1 MNKNTH
7 VINAS
12 AGTGKTTQLLQDV
25 LLDLLERNRSAASP
39 QSIRASLV
47 ITFTEAAAAEMRRR
61 LESNL
66 RFAIDFA
73 TANEHCD
80 PRHLIKNDD
89 KYEIGGNDGALAKA
103 ILANC
108 PLACRVFTQALA
120 DLPAA
125 HISTIDSLAKYIVD
139 RNSELLPQVEPG
151 QQILSDEAMR
161 HDLQRQVMD
170 GLFEQWYSDNDSHHA
185 DFMDLLES
193 FGGARNDNSLRSLM
207 FRLYDTA
214 LTKPDGL
221 AWLRNL
227 SEPYDLVF
235 VADKPVY
242 GVSDAL
248 DRRID
253 ACITEFN
260 RVYPELLKRIDFI
273 AKTYAPQYP
282 ETNFPEDSHYLRSLS
297 QLGNLP
303 ELIRN
308 GTWNELYALFHDE
321 QEHPDNGLYHAVTT
335 NCTQR
340 TGVLKDVFKGKVNT
354 KCEGVKELAQ
364 SVGDVQQPLKNI
376 LTIFTFTLEDTNLLY
391 ARMKHRLDT
400 QVCFIHL
407 LDDAYR
413 AEKKRMRLADFSD
426 VAEWALSILQE
437 PEAAQRIHDQWRYI
451 YVDESQDDNA
461 LQNAFIQYVSSEADK
476 LTMVGD
482 VKQSIYGFRDAS
494 PEAFKE
500 ICDQVPPE
508 HTSQLWVNYRST
520 PEIITFVNAVFDG
533 LMTHDMGKVDYRAER
548 LHIQADVH
556 ADESAQDTPFH
567 SDAVELLLCL
577 QGERVENGDEPSS
590 NTPEPQMKSQG
601 NLRCAQSQLQVDMIV
616 RRVQSLIAREG
627 YSYGDIAILSRGATY
642 FGDLADR
649 LQAANIPVE
658 VKGVGD
664 FYKKPEITLTL
675 NWLRVIANAHQD
687 IPLVTVLRSFGFT
700 DDDLARL
707 RMQTKGGLYG
717 QIWVASEFKNQHAKV
732 DMQSGA
738 DNANDT
744 NDANPED
751 TATDLAH
758 TWRTQGLTD
767 KCQAF
772 LNLLNDM
779 RDFAS
784 SHPLDEL
791 LWHLYAVTDLY
802 DYVGLLP
809 EGAQRKA
816 NLESLCAKARTYEST
831 HGHNL
836 RAFLDAV
843 ESWATDAK
851 AGEEAS
857 TVPTKN
863 AVHIMTIHKA
873 KGLQWPVVIVMN
885 ASGDLLKNVKQ
896 TSVPVVEK
904 PGVRYGIAGMNVVST
919 RHEYRLGTFQRDD
932 VMEELKRKSV
942 EEELRLLYVALTRPK
957 KKLIIVANAKE
968 SKDNPNSIDMRKI
981 IGDASVREVDS
992 VCGPRKALSVQSLVS
1007 SSQYL
1012 SWILGGMLAWQ
1023 QSAEPGAVTQIPD
1036 DWQDIHIDGEPR
1048 VIVVPQNPDDS
1059 DSQTAQQG
1067 MCITISAHADNPEP
1081 QTEMTA
1087 NTPGYSYTKKRMNIE
1102 AQRPEV
1108 DGDSLPRVPAAVNAS
1123 GARYW
1128 MANAAQQ
1135 NTGDEDSDV
1144 ADDSAENVIVD
1155 AKDDWRR
1162 MDFALPDFMVAE
1174 STKHEA
1180 SPAEVGT
1187 GAHNVLE
1194 IFDWERSENAESCRA
1209 GIESAINQL
1218 LHKHLI
1224 APAVAETL
1232 RGETMMANLLWFVS
1246 GGLGDSAQVVADENE
1261 TVSADALRRLTAR
1274 IRSNPADL
1282 HREEPFT
1289 MLIGAHE
1296 LAVFNSYNAN
1306 TDDSADSDTVSSL
1319 SSMKNEEIVV
1329 RGVIDGFVV
1338 DDATKSIIL
1347 FDYKTDRVQRG
1358 ESLDAWQKRLAD
1370 DYRAQQDLYARA
1382 LEQRYFGYR
1391 VTDRWLIGLAGHRL
1405 IDVS

>member
-1 MNKNTH
+1 MNKNTY

-25 LLDLLERNRSAASP
+25 LLDLLERNRNAASP
-39 QSIRASLV
+39 QSIRTSLV

-73 TANEHCD
+73 TANAHCN
-80 PRHLIKNDD
+80 PQHLIKNDD
-89 KYEIGGNDGALAKA
+89 EYAIGGNDGALAQA
-103 ILANC
+103 ILTDC
-108 PLACRVFTQALA
+108 PLACRVFTQALN

-125 HISTIDSLAKYIVD
+125 HISTIDALAKYIVD
-139 RNSELLPQVEPG
+139 RNFELLPQVTPG

-170 GLFEQWYSDNDSHHA
+170 DLFEQWYGENDSHHD
-185 DFMDLLES
+185 DFMDLLEG
-193 FGGARNDNSLRSLM
+193 FGGAQNDNSLRALM

-227 SEPYDLVF
+227 SEPYDVKF
-235 VADKPVY
+235 AADKPVY
-242 GVSDAL
+242 GVSDGL

-253 ACITEFN
+253 TAIAEFN
-260 RVYPELLKRIDFI
+260 SAYPELLKRIEFI
-273 AKTYAPQYP
+273 AETYAPQYP
-282 ETNFPEDSHYLRSLS
+282 DTNFPEDSHYLRSLS
-297 QLGNLP
+297 QLSDLP
-303 ELIRN
+303 ELLRN
-308 GTWNELYALFHDE
+308 GTWNELYALFRDE
-321 QEHPDNGLYHAVTT
+321 QEHPGNGLYHAITT
-335 NCTQR
+335 NCTEH
-340 TGVLKDVFKGKVNT
+340 TSVLKDIFNNKVNT
-354 KCEGVKELAQ
+354 TREGVKELAGA
-364 SVGDVQQPLKNI
+364 VGKVQQPLKKI
-376 LTIFTFTLEDTNLLY
+376 LSIFAFPLEDTNLLY
-391 ARMKHRLDT
+391 AQMKHRLDT
-400 QVCFIHL
+400 LVDFIHL
-407 LDDAYR
+407 LNDAYR
-413 AEKKRMRLADFSD
+413 KKKEHMRLVDFSD

-461 LQNAFIQYVSSEADK
+461 LQNAFVQYISSEADK

-500 ICDQVPPE
+500 ICDEVPPE

-533 LMTHDMGKVDYRAER
+533 LMTKDMGKVDYRAER
-548 LHIQADVH
+548 LRMRADAQADASVR
-556 ADESAQDTPFH
+556 DTSFR

-577 QGERVENGDEPSS
+577 QGERTESGEEPGGDK
-590 NTPEPQMKSQG
+590 PEPQPVPQG
-601 NLRCAQSQLQVDMIV
+601 NMRSEQNQLQVDMIV
-616 RRVQSLIAREG
+616 RRVQSLIAQEG

-664 FYKKPEITLTL
+664 FYKKSEITLAL

-687 IPLVTVLRSFGFT
+687 IPLVAVLRSIGFT

-717 QIWVASEFKNQHAKV
+717 QIWVASDPANRLPVK
-732 DMQSGA
+732 SGEQTADTDHA
-738 DNANDT
+738 DNANDASP
-744 NDANPED
+744 DD
-751 TATDLAH
+751 TVTDLAH
-758 TWRTQGLTD
+758 QWRTPELTS
-767 KCQAF
+767 KCRAF
-772 LNLLNDM
+772 LKLLNDL
-779 RDFAS
+779 RNFAS
-784 SHPLDEL
+784 SHPLDEV
-791 LWHLYAVTDLY
+791 LWHLYAVTDVF

-809 EGAQRKA
+809 DGVQRKA
-816 NLESLCAKARTYEST
+816 NLESLCAKARTFEST
-831 HGHNL
+831 QGRNL

-843 ESWATDAK
+843 ESWAKDTK

-863 AVHIMTIHKA
+863 AVHVMTIHKA

-885 ASGDLLKNVKQ
+885 ASGDLLNNVKK

-904 PGVRYGIAGMNVVST
+904 PGTHYGIAGMNVVST
-919 RHEYRLGTFQRDD
+919 RHEYKLGTFQRDD

-942 EEELRLLYVALTRPK
+942 EEELRLLYVALTRPQ
-957 KKLIIVANAKE
+957 KKLIIAANGKKTEDHPNAVANAV
-968 SKDNPNSIDMRKI
+968 S
-981 IGDASVREVDS
+981 GVAVREVDT
-992 VCGPRKALSVQSLVS
+992 VCGVRKALSAESLTRTS
-1007 SSQYL
+1007 NYL
-1012 SWILGGMLAWQ
+1012 SWILGGLLAWQ
-1023 QSAEPGAVTQIPD
+1023 QSTDPGAGAHAPD
-1036 DWQDIHIDGEPR
+1036 DWDGIHSDGEFR
-1048 VIVVPQNPDDS
+1048 VIPVPQNPDDA
-1059 DSQTAQQG
+1059 DPQTARQG
-1067 MCITISAHADNPEP
+1067 MRITVSVHADAPEP
-1081 QTEMTA
+1081 QTEMTSD
-1087 NTPGYSYTKKRMNIE
+1087 TPGYAYTKKRMNIA

-1135 NTGDEDSDV
+1135 DTDSDDDD

-1155 AKDDWRR
+1155 TKDDWRR
-1162 MDFALPDFMVAE
+1162 MDFVLPDFMVAE

-1194 IFDWERSENAESCRA
+1194 IFDWKQAENIEACRA
-1209 GIESAINQL
+1209 GLELAIDQL
-1218 LHKHLI
+1218 LYKHVI
-1224 APAVAETL
+1224 ASAVAETL
-1232 RGETMMANLLWFVS
+1232 RGEMMMDNLLWFVS
-1246 GGLGDSAQVVADENE
+1246 GGRSEHGNDADE
-1261 TVSADALRRLTAR
+1261 SPALQKLAAQ
-1274 IRSNPADL
+1274 IRSNPNNL

-1296 LAVFNSYNAN
+1296 LAILNGGNA
-1306 TDDSADSDTVSSL
+1306 DVDSSADSAAASSL
-1319 SSMKNEEIVV
+1319 ASMKHEEIVV

-1338 DDATKSIIL
+1338 DDAAKSIIL

-1358 ESLDAWQKRLAD
+1358 EALDDWQQRLAG

-1382 LEQRYFGYR
+1382 LEQRYPGYH
-1391 VTDRWLIGLAGHRL
+1391 VTERCLIGLAGHRL

>member
-1 MNKNTH
+1 MNKNTY

-73 TANEHCD
+73 AANEHCD
-80 PRHLIKNDD
+80 PRHLVKHDD
-89 KYEIGGNDGALAKA
+89 KYEIGGDDGALAQA
-103 ILANC
+103 ILIDC

-125 HISTIDSLAKYIVD
+125 HISTIDALAKYIVD

-161 HDLQRQVMD
+161 HDLQRQVAD
-170 GLFEQWYSDNDSHHA
+170 SLFEQWYSENDSHHV

-193 FGGARNDNSLRSLM
+193 FGGARKDKDLRSLM
-207 FRLYDTA
+207 FSLYGTA

-221 AWLRNL
+221 AWLRNV
-227 SEPYDLVF
+227 SEPYDMKF
-235 VADKPVY
+235 AADKPVY

-260 RVYPELLKRIDFI
+260 SVYPVLLERIEYI
-273 AKTYAPQYP
+273 EKTYASQYP
-282 ETNFPEDSHYLRSLS
+282 EANFPEDSHYLRSLS
-297 QLGNLP
+297 QLDTLP
-303 ELIRN
+303 ELMRK
-308 GTWNELYALFHDE
+308 GTWNELYALFRDE

-335 NCTQR
+335 NCTQ
-340 TGVLKDVFKGKVNT
+340 TTNVLKDVFKGKVKTN
-354 KCEGVKELAQ
+354 CEGVKELAQ
-364 SVGDVQQPLKNI
+364 SVSDIQQPLKKI
-376 LTIFTFTLEDTNLLY
+376 LSMFAFSLEDTNLLY
-391 ARMKHRLDT
+391 ERIKHRLDT
-400 QVCFIHL
+400 LVCFIHL

-413 AEKKRMRLADFSD
+413 AEKRRMRLADFSD

-437 PEAAQRIHDQWRYI
+437 PEAAQRIHDQWRCI

-461 LQNAFIQYVSSEADK
+461 LQNAFVQYISSEADK

-533 LMTHDMGKVDYRAER
+533 LMTRDMGKVDYRAER
-548 LHIQADVH
+548 LRMRADAHSDV
-556 ADESAQDTPFH
+556 AEPDASFR

-577 QGERVENGDEPSS
+577 EGEREDVGDSPVG
-590 NTPEPQMKSQG
+590 NKPEPQKPQG
-601 NLRCAQSQLQVDMIV
+601 NLRCVQSQLQVDMIV
-616 RRVQSLIAREG
+616 RRVRSLIAREG

-664 FYKKPEITLTL
+664 FYKKPEIALTL

-687 IPLVTVLRSFGFT
+687 IPLVTVLRSLGFT

-717 QIWVASEFKNQHAKV
+717 QIWVASEFENQWHATADV
-732 DMQSGA
+732 QSDT
-738 DNANDT
+738 DNADDT

-758 TWRTQGLTD
+758 KWRTQELTD
-767 KCQAF
+767 KCRAF
-772 LNLLNDM
+772 LNLLSDM

-784 SHPLDEL
+784 GHPLDEL

-802 DYVGLLP
+802 DYAGLLP
-809 EGAQRKA
+809 EGSQRKA
-816 NLESLCAKARTYEST
+816 NLESLCVKARTYEST

-885 ASGDLLKNVKQ
+885 ASGDLLNNVKN
-896 TSVPVVEK
+896 TAVPVVEK
-904 PGVRYGIAGMNVVST
+904 PGARYGIAGMNVVST
-919 RHEYRLGTFQRDD
+919 RHEYKLGTFQRDD
-932 VMEELKRKSV
+932 VMEELKRKRV

-968 SKDNPNSIDMRKI
+968 SKDKPNSLDMQKA
-981 IGDASVREVDS
+981 IGDVSIREVDT

-1007 SSQYL
+1007 SSRYL
-1012 SWILGGMLAWQ
+1012 SWILGGLLAWQ
-1023 QSAEPGAVTQIPD
+1023 QSTEPGVSTQIPH
-1036 DWQDIHIDGEPR
+1036 DWQDIRIDGEPR
-1048 VIVVPQNPDDS
+1048 AIVVPQNPDDA
-1059 DSQTAQQG
+1059 DPQTARPS
-1067 MCITISAHADNPEP
+1067 MRITISVHADDPEH
-1081 QTEMTA
+1081 QTEMSA
-1087 NTPGYSYTKKRMNIE
+1087 ETPGYSYTKKRMNVE
-1102 AQRPEV
+1102 AQRPAV
-1108 DGDSLPRVPAAVNAS
+1108 DGDGLLRVPAAVNAS

-1128 MANAAQQ
+1128 MAKSVQQ
-1135 NTGDEDSDV
+1135 TTDGEDSDV
-1144 ADDSAENVIVD
+1144 ADDATENVIVD

-1174 STKHEA
+1174 SARHEA

-1194 IFDWERSENAESCRA
+1194 IYNWGCSDNAGSCRA

-1218 LHKHLI
+1218 LRTHLI

-1246 GGLGDSAQVVADENE
+1246 GGRIDSAQVSDESA

-1282 HREEPFT
+1282 HREEPFA
-1289 MLIGAHE
+1289 MLIGAQE
-1296 LAVFNSYNAN
+1296 LAVFNSGNAN
-1306 TDDSADSDTVSSL
+1306 ADGSAAPDTASSL
-1319 SSMKNEEIVV
+1319 SSMENEEIVV

-1338 DDATKSIIL
+1338 DDATQSIIL
-1347 FDYKTDRVQRG
+1347 FDYKTDRVQSG
-1358 ESLDAWQKRLAD
+1358 ESLDAWQRRLAD

-1382 LEQRYFGYR
+1382 LEQRYSGYR
-1391 VTDRWLIGLAGHRL
+1391 VAERWLIGLAGHRL